1 MASAKV
7 TTVLISK
14 SSKQDNKFQATINN
28 TSVHFGAAGN
38 EDYTTHKDTERK
50 NRYID
55 RHENNEDWNKTGIA
69 TAGFYAK
76 NILWNRPTIQQSI
89 NNLNNKYKTIT
100 FKYKP

>member
-1 MASAKV
+1 MASDKL
-7 TTVLISK
+7 TTVLITK
-14 SSKQDNKFQATINN
+14 SSKTDKKYQAQINN
-28 TSVHFGAAGN
+28 KTIHFGAKGY
-38 EDYTTHKDTERK
+38 EDYTTHHDIERK
-50 NRYID
+50 NRYIE
-55 RHENNEDWNKTGIA
+55 RHQDKEQWNKTGIA